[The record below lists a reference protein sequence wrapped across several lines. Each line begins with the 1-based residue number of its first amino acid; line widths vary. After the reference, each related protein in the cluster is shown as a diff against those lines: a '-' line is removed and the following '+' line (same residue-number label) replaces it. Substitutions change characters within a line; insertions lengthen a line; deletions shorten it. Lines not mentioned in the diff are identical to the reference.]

1 MSRTRRT
8 AVISAATAA
17 LVALSSVGAAAQDEP
32 QAANVA
38 DVNAGKVTG
47 SVTIDGAALVQK
59 DDEEYYFSDGT
70 DITVIDIDT
79 SGADADVP
87 LMTLINIV
95 GATAGDEI
103 DVTSWAPLEIMT
115 PAVIKTPEDVTK
127 SFMGWI
133 VAYNSMA
140 PMEEMSEDGE

>member
-1 MSRTRRT
+1 MIGTRRMALT
-8 AVISAATAA
+8 STATAA
-17 LVALSSVGAAAQDEP
+17 LLALGSFGAVAQDEP
-32 QAANVA
+32 QSANIA

-79 SGADADVP
+79 SGADPEVP

-95 GATAGDEI
+95 GTAASDEI
-103 DVTSWAPLEIMT
+103 DVTSWTPLDIMT
-115 PAVIKTPEDVTK
+115 AAVIKSPEEVSK
-127 SFMGWI
+127 VFQGWI
-133 VAYNSMA
+133 VAYGQMA
-140 PMEEMSEDGE
+140 PMEGMPEESE